1 MVFPASG
8 GSIYDR
14 LHAFATL
21 TDPTTDFLNID
32 EFPDHRRYLISYYTF
47 FPNQLLNLLGGLT
60 THREENY
67 APCIVENDEGKPQ
80 YLKTRDPQN
89 IMDPNFCADG
99 HYLEPE
105 PVDYD
110 FPTTWYRI
118 PMLAA
123 YYGMSMM
130 INDYDRRFMDTTRI
144 FLKGH
149 EDAIDLPE
157 GMVCSTVPD
166 PDADCVEFGDPLSGK
181 IYIAYKSGDGETYDT
196 AFHLVNEALTILGKY
211 DSIEELQEDYQFGEG
226 ELQRMVGLLELI
238 RGMHKTYDFT
248 EINL

>member
-1 MVFPASG
+1 M
-8 GSIYDR
+8 
-14 LHAFATL
+14 TL
-21 TDPTTDFLNID
+21 
-32 EFPDHRRYLISYYTF
+32 
-47 FPNQLLNLLGGLT
+47 
-60 THREENY
+60 
-67 APCIVENDEGKPQ
+67 
-80 YLKTRDPQN
+80 RDPN
-89 IMDPNFCADG
+89 NLEDPDFCVNG

-157 GMVCSTVPD
+157 DMVCSTVPD

-181 IYIAYKSGDGETYDT
+181 IYVAYKSGDGETFDT
-196 AFHLVNEALTILGKY
+196 AFHLVNQALTILNNY
-211 DSIEELQEDYQFGEG
+211 ESLEAIQEDYKFGEG

-238 RGMHKTYDFT
+238 RSMHKQYDYT
-248 EINL
+248 EIQL